1 MSLDTMVSDIEPA
14 AGGDSDTTHIF
25 EQALARE
32 HRRLVALCASI
43 TGNFHAAE
51 DLAQETMI
59 EAWQSQHTLRDSAL
73 LGAWLSGIARNLCR
87 RWLRSRQ
94 RENNRRADQLSDV
107 TALYVEQIDQSVDL
121 ELELE
126 RQELVTLLDRALA
139 LLPAESREVLIERY
153 VRESHIS
160 EIASRLGI
168 QTPAAAMRLQRG
180 KLALRQIL
188 TTAMRQEIAPYLIHE
203 PSDNWQE
210 TRIWCFVCGVQH
222 LRGRLTADSM
232 LILTCP
238 VCFSDPESA
247 LFITCPEIWGGVKGY
262 GRALTR
268 TMDWIDSYYRTAP
281 DNRTARCYVCGTSL
295 LLSQLSPLKTTWGG
309 QRVVGFHQR
318 CPSCHAESSQPL
330 AGLLLASPAG
340 RHFRRAHPQM
350 RMLPEQETEL
360 NGSAAVITRFVS
372 LPDRATMTVIS
383 ARDSGRTLRVVHG
396 A

>member
-1 MSLDTMVSDIEPA
+1 MTLNAVTSNIAPT
-14 AGGDSDTTHIF
+14 AGSAGDNVHIF
-25 EQALARE
+25 ERALARE

-43 TGNFHAAE
+43 TGDFHAAE
-51 DLAQETMI
+51 DLAQETLI
-59 EAWQSQHTLRDSAL
+59 EAWRSQHTLRDSAL
-73 LGAWLSGIARNLCR
+73 LGAWLSGIARNVCR

-94 RENNRRADQLSDV
+94 RENNRQADELSVATALYGERADQSF
-107 TALYVEQIDQSVDL
+107 DL
-121 ELELE
+121 ELEIE

-153 VRESHIS
+153 VRESRIS
-160 EIASRLGI
+160 EIAARLGI

-203 PSDNWQE
+203 PSDNWHE
-210 TRIWCFVCGVQH
+210 TRIWCFVCGVRH

-232 LILTCP
+232 LIVTCP
-238 VCFSDPESA
+238 ACFSDPESP
-247 LFITCPEIWGGVKGY
+247 LFMTCPEIWGGVKGY
-262 GRALTR
+262 GRALAR
-268 TMDWIDSYYRTAP
+268 TMDWIDSYYQSAP
-281 DNRTARCYVCGTSL
+281 DNRTVRCYVCGATL
-295 LLSQLSPLKTTWGG
+295 LLSQLSQLKTTWGG
-309 QRVVGFHQR
+309 QRVLGFHQF

-340 RHFRRAHPQM
+340 RRFLRAHPRM
-350 RMLPEQETEL
+350 RMPPEQETEL
-360 NGSAAVITRFVS
+360 DGSDAVITRFVS

-383 ARDSGRTLRVVHG
+383 ARASGRTLRVVHG